1 MSLSAIILAKFP
13 ANNLLSVFIR
23 LIDLQIIPLTVLAIV
38 WLQLIVLCC
47 VLQVFRELG
56 CIHFVQL
63 KNEYG

>member
-38 WLQLIVLCC
+38 WLQLIVL
-47 VLQVFRELG
+47 
-56 CIHFVQL
+56 
-63 KNEYG
+63 